1 MRSRE
6 PQAPA
11 IRARLD
17 LKTQAHWRSEIDAL
31 VFPLDEHA
39 AFCAVHRRA
48 FRTILGSE
56 PAPEA
61 CLNYFRG
68 HEDAFRAAASFK
80 IAQKRLPA
88 GRNFHLTSRDVAR
101 KLVELKQK
109 ENGE

>member
-1 MRSRE
+1 MSIGSQQFVRE
-6 PQAPA
+6 MGLEDE
-11 IRARLD
+11 IL
-17 LKTQAHWRSEIDAL
+17 WRSEIDAL
-31 VFPLDEHA
+31 LFPIKEHA

-109 ENGE
+109 ENGEQ